1 MGEDCHLDDDGGP
14 EVYAVEATDGYC
26 HRQSLHIRVGPVF
39 HGGEEA
45 TEPGVWIEYQEVH
58 LGCLPAG
65 PVLLTPEVWRELNIA
80 VEYRLRRRRKAGHFR
95 ILKNLS
101 WRLGWHL
108 PGCACTKRW
117 LMRRLG

>member
-45 TEPGVWIEYQEVH
+45 AEPGVWVEYQEEH
-58 LGCLPAG
+58 LKCLPAG
-65 PVLLTPEVWRELNIA
+65 PVLLTPEVWRELNKA
-80 VEYRLRRRRKAGHFR
+80 VEA
-95 ILKNLS
+95 
-101 WRLGWHL
+101 RLGRKGYGKWRTRLH
-108 PGCACTKRW
+108 GV
-117 LMRRLG
+117 MRRMSSTMRS